1 MTQTPHPVYDLR
13 SALALLRKLPGQ
25 LLTTDIE
32 VDPMAELSGV
42 YRHVGAGGTVERPT
56 KEGPA
61 MLFQNI
67 KGHPDA
73 QVVIGLLASRTR
85 VGHLL
90 GCDPKRLGFLLKDSV
105 THPIPPVV
113 IPNADAKCQEV
124 VHLASDP
131 DFDIR
136 TLLPAP
142 TNTPEDAGP
151 YITLG
156 MCYASNPDTGESDVT
171 IHRMC
176 LQSRDEISIFLQP
189 GARHIGYF
197 RELAE
202 AKGEPLPISIS
213 IGVDPAIEIASCF
226 EPPTTPL
233 GYDELQAAGA
243 IRKKPVELVQCLTV
257 HERAI
262 ANAEYVIEGEILPN
276 VRVREDQN
284 SNTGKAMPEFPGY
297 CGPAN
302 PELPIIK
309 VKAITTRRNPI
320 MQTCIGPSEEHV
332 SMAGIPTE
340 ASILAMLEKAYPG
353 KVRNVYCASPGGG
366 KYIAV
371 IQFKKSVPSDEGR
384 QRQAALLA
392 FSAFAELKH
401 VFLVDEDVD
410 CFDLKDVMWAMTTRF
425 QADLDLIQIP
435 GIQCHP
441 LDPSNGPEYSP
452 HIRARGVACKAIF
465 DCTVPFD
472 QTERFTRAKFM
483 NINMEKWK
491 DVM

>member
-90 GCDPKRLGFLLKDSV
+90 SCDPKRLGFLLKDSV

-309 VKAITTRRNPI
+309 VRRSRPGAIRSCRP
-320 MQTCIGPSEEHV
+320 V
-332 SMAGIPTE
+332 SG
-340 ASILAMLEKAYPG
+340 
-353 KVRNVYCASPGGG
+353 
-366 KYIAV
+366 
-371 IQFKKSVPSDEGR
+371 
-384 QRQAALLA
+384 
-392 FSAFAELKH
+392 
-401 VFLVDEDVD
+401 
-410 CFDLKDVMWAMTTRF
+410 
-425 QADLDLIQIP
+425 
-435 GIQCHP
+435 
-441 LDPSNGPEYSP
+441 
-452 HIRARGVACKAIF
+452 RARSMSPWPEFRPKPASLPCSKRHTPEKSGMSTVLPRAAENTSPSFSSKKASL
-465 DCTVPFD
+465 
-472 QTERFTRAKFM
+472 RTRDANGRRRCSHFPPLP
-483 NINMEKWK
+483 N
-491 DVM
+491 